1 MSTEVKPSLTKETSS
16 SSGDGFVNTWLDNF
30 PNGYWADAEGRDYVW
45 IVSDISYTPNSKAY
59 EYKVKFDTPVS
70 NFVIN
75 FPFVVKT
82 SDYDI
87 NNTAIENVRYNVRS
101 YENYGTSFIISGSS
115 FSFKVATRYKL
126 SDQDLPILRLYY
138 NSNITFL
145 NKNTITVNP
154 QGRRTISPAFNN
166 ENLIYVFLH
175 DRDVFPVFYNKNSM
189 KVFIPTVLT
198 NTSFVNINN
207 SLVNIL
213 RKRNINPTFLN
224 GNNVF
229 VWLYGL
235 YTSVDFY
242 TKQVMDVINLD
253 GYDLFSV
260 FLTSQKENITLDVWR
275 FINASYTNSN
285 TLNTSLIKQVFIAP
299 VFTNENTASCS
310 YTRAH
315 ISQSVFINS
324 QNMLILCVA
333 NCYATDWSR
342 FGGMWIGCQTW
353 TT

>member
-1 MSTEVKPSLTKETSS
+1 MSTEVKPSLTKETAS

-45 IVSDISYTPNSKAY
+45 IISDISYTPNNKAY

-82 SDYDI
+82 SDHDV
-87 NNTAIENVRYNVRS
+87 NNTAIENVGYKVRS

-115 FSFKVATRYKL
+115 FSFKVATRYKM

-145 NKNTITVNP
+145 NKNIITITT
-154 QGRRTISPAFNN
+154 QSRRLISSAFNN
-166 ENLIYVFLH
+166 KNFIHVFLH
-175 DRDVFPVFYNKNSM
+175 DRDMFPVFYNKNM
-189 KVFIPTVLT
+189 MQVFTPTVLT
-198 NTSFVNINN
+198 NTSFVNTNTV
-207 SLVNIL
+207 SVNIV
-213 RKRNINPTFLN
+213 RKTNINSTFLN
-224 GNNVF
+224 ENTIF

-235 YTSVDFY
+235 YTSADFY
-242 TKQVMDVINLD
+242 SKQVMDVINLD
-253 GYDLFSV
+253 GFYLFLN
-260 FLTSQKENITLDVWR
+260 FFTSQREDITPNVLR
-275 FINASYTNSN
+275 FVNASYTNSN
-285 TLNTSLIKQVFIAP
+285 ILTTPLIKQAFIKP
-299 VFTNENTASCS
+299 VFVNKNTISCA

-315 ISQSVFINS
+315 ISQNVFINS
-324 QNMLILCVA
+324 QSMSILCVA
-333 NCYATDWSR
+333 NCHSTDWSR